1 MKKAYEEEFD
11 GTDKAVIAG
20 ILAIFVIIGIIIG
33 MGLMYGWLAINHQI
47 IALEEEARC
56 IYGSLCGVLYV
67 L

>member
-20 ILAIFVIIGIIIG
+20 IFVIIGIIIG